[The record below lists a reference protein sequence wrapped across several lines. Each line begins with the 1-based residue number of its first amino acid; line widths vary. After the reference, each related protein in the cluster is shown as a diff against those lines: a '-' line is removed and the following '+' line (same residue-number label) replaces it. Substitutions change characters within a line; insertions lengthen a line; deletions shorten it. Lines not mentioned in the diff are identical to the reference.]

1 MKKELLYSLTKK
13 DFTLQTF
20 RSGGP
25 GGQNQNKRNSGV
37 RIIHKESG
45 AVGESREH
53 KSQFQNRKA
62 ALKRL
67 VEHPKFVLWNNVKYH
82 EIMTGKTLEKEVE
95 EMMEKKNLKYEVYE
109 NGTWIDKSSSW

>member
-13 DFTLQTF
+13 DFELQTF

-25 GGQNQNKRNSGV
+25 GGQNQNKRNTGV
-37 RIIHKESG
+37 RIIHPESG

-53 KSQFQNRKA
+53 RTQFQNRKA

-67 VEHPKFVLWNNVKYH
+67 VAHSKFKIWNNTKCY
-82 EIMTGKTLEKEVE
+82 EIYMGKTLEKIVE
-95 EMMEKKNLKYEVYE
+95 EMMEKKNLKIEVLE
-109 NGTWIDKSSSW
+109 DGRWVEE

>member
-1 MKKELLYSLTKK
+1 MKKEHLYSLTKK
-13 DFTLQTF
+13 DFKMQTF

-37 RIIHKESG
+37 RIIHKDSG

-53 KSQFQNRKA
+53 KSQFQNKKA

-67 VEHPKFVLWNNVKYH
+67 VEHPKFVVWNNVKCH
-82 EIMTGKTLEKEVE
+82 EIITGKTLEKRVE
-95 EMMEKKNLKYEVYE
+95 EMMDKNNLKIEVFE
-109 NGTWIDKSSSW
+109 NGTWVDKSGSW